1 MTKQRLAII
10 GKGLVAT
17 AIAKQA
23 SPTYGSVTLVSR
35 NKPLELDQLPER
47 VTHIQGN
54 ALYPSSFSDTIR
66 AADAVVSTV
75 GTLKEGKDKDRT
87 FERVNRDSVVSV
99 AREMVKT
106 QPAHLDKRCLVYFSF
121 ANAPPAFFLDP
132 RYVNSKREAED
143 ALLSQ
148 EFKDALR
155 VVIFRPGKS
164 IAQAGEDSTHG
175 LIYSTTQRKFILPIA
190 VESMIMSAVLR
201 PFRNSL
207 PDGAKFL
214 ADKPLSDDIVAMA
227 VLEAIKKPDV
237 HGIIE
242 VDEIQKLS
250 SLWRQR
256 L

>member
-87 FERVNRDSVVSV
+87 FERVNRDAVVSV

-121 ANAPPAFFLDP
+121 ANAPPAFLLDP

-155 VVIFRPGKS
+155 VVIFRPG
-164 IAQAGEDSTHG
+164 
-175 LIYSTTQRKFILPIA
+175 LIYSMTQRKFILPIA
-190 VESMIMSAVLR
+190 VESMIVSAVLR

>member
-87 FERVNRDSVVSV
+87 FERVNRDAVVSV

-121 ANAPPAFFLDP
+121 ANAPPAFLLDP

-175 LIYSTTQRKFILPIA
+175 IDILCRSHLLYDSEKVHTAHSSRVHDHVGCTAA
-190 VESMIMSAVLR
+190 VPQFSAR
-201 PFRNSL
+201 
-207 PDGAKFL
+207 
-214 ADKPLSDDIVAMA
+214 
-227 VLEAIKKPDV
+227 
-237 HGIIE
+237 
-242 VDEIQKLS
+242 
-250 SLWRQR
+250 WRQVSR
-256 L
+256 RQAFV